1 MRRPAQDGPATA
13 AGLFRSEPFDGFG
26 PSRFFAADHRPG
38 GGRATGKSPSRIKD
52 GVKERAPRTPG
63 VYAMTDRHGRIIYVG
78 KAKNLRVRLLSYFRT
93 ESRDP
98 KAGRILKHTRQLSWE
113 HATHEFP
120 ALLREL
126 ELIQRFRPRFN
137 VIGQPG
143 RQSYFHLVL
152 GPGPAPHAY
161 LTKTLTGKE
170 TAVYGPFVGRSRADE
185 AVRRLNDAFR
195 LRDCPRTIPLRF
207 VDQQPLFDDDAG
219 PKCLRYELATCLGPC
234 AGLCTRRG
242 YQATVRGARAFL
254 DGADRSMLTAMAVEM
269 QEAAVELKY
278 EKASAL
284 RDKLAD
290 LTWLDDRL
298 SLIRRARDQQSMVYP
313 VRDPDGRGW
322 WLLLHRGQIRS
333 VVPEPVC
340 PATRSTAM
348 PVLRKTFAETAAAVL
363 GDRAVDSVLLV
374 AAWFRKYPAEKANL
388 IPADVAL
395 NRCRAAG

>member
-1 MRRPAQDGPATA
+1 MARTAQDGPLVTTS
-13 AGLFRSEPFDGFG
+13 LFRPEPFEGFG
-26 PSRFFAADHRPG
+26 PSRFFSAGHMPG
-38 GGRATGKSPSRIKD
+38 GGKATGRTPSKIKI
-52 GVKERAPRTPG
+52 GVKERAPRRPG

-93 ESRDP
+93 ESRDR
-98 KAGRILKHTRQLSWE
+98 KAGRILKHTKQLAWE

-143 RQSYFHLVL
+143 RQRYFHLVI

-161 LTKTLTGKE
+161 LTKSLTGKE
-170 TAVYGPFVGRSRADE
+170 TAVYGPFVGRDRTSE
-185 AVRRLNDAFR
+185 AVRRLNDAFQ
-195 LRDCPRTIPLRF
+195 LRDCPSTIPLHF
-207 VDQQPLFDDDAG
+207 VEQKELFPDDRG
-219 PKCLRYELATCLGPC
+219 PKCLRYELSTCLGPC
-234 AGLCTRRG
+234 AGLCSRRE
-242 YQATVRGARAFL
+242 YRATVRGARAFL
-254 DGADRSMLTAMAVEM
+254 DGADRAVLAGLAKEMAAASAEM
-269 QEAAVELKY
+269 KY
-278 EKASAL
+278 ERASAL

-298 SLIRRARDQQSMVYP
+298 TLLRKARDQRSMVYP
-313 VRDPDGRGW
+313 LKDADGRGW
-322 WLLLHRGQIRS
+322 WLLLHRGQVRA

-340 PATRSTAM
+340 PATRATAM
-348 PVLRKTFAETAAAVL
+348 AVMRKTFAESAAAVL

-374 AAWFRKYPAEKANL
+374 AAWFRRYSAEKALL
-388 IPADVAL
+388 IPSDMAM